1 MPKSLMHRQKGVL
14 AAAWL
19 VFGLGGVALADPSP
33 PNTCPLPK
41 NSFRDGNRFKAAFA
55 SPWDPR
61 SGENRDAPKYAEDT
75 GLRELRKRSPGT
87 GPVADCWKLAELQ
100 AHEGLSS
107 DAWYSAASSPSG
119 PPPPTNSCGWPAGR
133 WKQTPYWLTD
143 RDLDGERD
151 GCADLRRSLLAEC
164 LALVIASPPACTV
177 ENGGANSLD
186 GNLRTLLEQR
196 CQAEGAAVP
205 ACSDFLAKLQSKTAQ
220 PIEPKETKEAKK
232 KRLWVA
238 GALFVAGA
246 VPLVV
251 GITHMVIPLGEGLYG
266 SCPQHGLNYPCTP
279 DRFGLGVPLV
289 VTSGLFMAAGV
300 TLLAVKF

>member
-1 MPKSLMHRQKGVL
+1 MPKRLMHRLEGGL
-14 AAAWL
+14 TAAWL

-33 PNTCPLPK
+33 SSPCPLPPD
-41 NSFRDGNRFKAAFA
+41 SFRDGNRFKAAFA

-61 SGENRDAPKYAEDT
+61 SGARRDDPKYAEDT
-75 GLRELRKRSPGT
+75 GLRKLREQSPEK
-87 GPVADCWKLAELQ
+87 GPVAACWKLAELQ

-107 DAWYSAASSPSG
+107 DAWHSEPLSPSAS
-119 PPPPTNSCGWPAGR
+119 PPSTNSCGWPAGR
-133 WKQTPYWLTD
+133 WKQTPYWLSD
-143 RDLDGERD
+143 PDLDRERD
-151 GCADLRRSLLAEC
+151 HCAELRQSLLADC
-164 LALVIASPPACTV
+164 LALVIGSPPACTV
-177 ENGGANSLD
+177 ENGGASPLD

-205 ACSDFLAKLQSKTAQ
+205 ACSDFLAKLQSQTSQ
-220 PIEPKETKEAKK
+220 PVQTKETKEAKT
-232 KRLWVA
+232 KRLWLA

-279 DRFGLGVPLV
+279 DRYGLGVPLV
-289 VTSGLFMAAGV
+289 VTSGLFMTAGV
-300 TLLAVKF
+300 VLLAVKF